1 MVIESRDKGC
11 FLLPGGIVL
20 LLNLD
25 GSVSGVRNL
34 TPPPGW
40 SLFEEAGDVGVD
52 EDTSETLAEGQV
64 DNEINGEAQVVKNL
78 THHLQGK
85 MIQSAFHLGSS
96 RLFLAHGGI
105 VQL

>member
-1 MVIESRDKGC
+1 MVTESRDKGC

-25 GSVSGVRNL
+25 GSVRGVWNL

-40 SLFEEAGDVGVD
+40 SLFEETGDVGVD
-52 EDTSETLAEGQV
+52 EDTSEALAEGQV
-64 DNEINGEAQVVKNL
+64 DNQINGEAQVVKNL
-78 THHLQGK
+78 KHHLQGK
-85 MIQSAFHLGSS
+85 MIQSGFHFGSN
-96 RLFLAHGGI
+96 RLFLAHRGI